1 MYDIKEFKRFA
12 SNAFIFKSFEDHD
25 FVVVY
30 PTKQNPHFG
39 FYYVEHDQTDP
50 LDHIELGLP
59 KDEKWEIIGIIK
71 SMNLDNYWEDPT
83 DWANQIYRY

>member
-30 PTKQNPHFG
+30 PTKAYPHFG

>member
-1 MYDIKEFKRFA
+1 MYNINEFKRFK
-12 SNAFIFKSFEDHD
+12 SNAFIFKSFDDHD

-30 PTKQNPHFG
+30 PTKQNPHFS
-39 FYYVEHDQTDP
+39 FYYVKHDQKEN
-50 LDHIELGLP
+50 LNKYELWLP
-59 KDEKWEIIGIIK
+59 SDEKWEVIGIIK

>member
-1 MYDIKEFKRFA
+1 MYNINEFKRFK
-12 SNAFIFKSFEDHD
+12 SNAFIFKSFDDHD

-30 PTKQNPHFG
+30 PTRQNPYFG
-39 FYYVEHDQTDP
+39 FYYVEHGCLEYD
-50 LDHIELGLP
+50 LNKYELELP

-83 DWANQIYRY
+83 DYANMIYR

>member
-30 PTKQNPHFG
+30 PTKQNHHFG